1 MPAMPS
7 FAGSLGDD
15 GVADLANYVRTS
27 FGNQAPANATPSMVA
42 AWRSA
47 LSLPVYASATARTF
61 DCPQVGQ
68 GGSAS
73 FDPNVIAGLGRELSQ
88 RSVAYAHLVATY
100 QAQNPNASL
109 ADTVNNLVAAYCP
122 VIAANASLSDQGKS
136 QALARFAAEITS
148 YVTSNSVNAQE
159 PDVGIVWATPLGKS
173 LLEHDPSW
181 SPTLTCPAADK
192 SGVPAA
198 LASAAAKLEGKPSL
212 NFDATAA
219 TKQADTLASENQKAK
234 LADVANALILA
245 YCQGVNAMSG
255 VDLAEKTS
263 ALTRYGE
270 VVIESLQAKAA
281 AQPPAP
287 AAK

>member
-1 MPAMPS
+1 
-7 FAGSLGDD
+7 
-15 GVADLANYVRTS
+15 
-27 FGNQAPANATPSMVA
+27 MVA
-42 AWRSA
+42 AWRST

-73 FDPNVIAGLGRELSQ
+73 FDPNVIAGLGRELKQ
-88 RSVAYAHLVATY
+88 RSVAYAQLVATY

-109 ADTVNNLVAAYCP
+109 ADTVNNLIAAYCP
-122 VIAANASLSDQGKS
+122 VIAANGSLSDQAKS
-136 QALARFAAEITS
+136 QALARFATEITS

-181 SPTLTCPAADK
+181 SPGLTCPPIDK
-192 SGVPAA
+192 SGVPAS
-198 LASAAAKLEGKPSL
+198 LVSAATKLAGKPSL
-212 NFDATAA
+212 NFDAAAA
-219 TKQADTLASENQKAK
+219 TQQADTLASDNQKAK
-234 LADVANALILA
+234 LADVANALILV

-255 VDLAEKTS
+255 ADLAQKTS

-287 AAK
+287 AK